1 MDGFIYIHGKKMN
14 VNKIKK
20 GGFTLV
26 ELLVV
31 IAIIAIL
38 AALLLPALGK
48 AKSIAQRVA
57 CINNQKQLQMAH
69 MIFGD
74 DHGDKILYSSSW
86 KSERCSKYTW
96 APGSLNVS
104 KYLNRQQFLEQT
116 PLFPYVGKSVGVF
129 KCPADKDMIRITN
142 KAGELRSIFP
152 RHRSYS
158 MNIHVGG
165 WAGWPVEDDK
175 EWTVYHKYSEIEK
188 PSNIFTFIEMPFEFI
203 NAGCF
208 RVVMNEGGPTYKV
221 YDMDVPGNYHIDGTA
236 LAFADG
242 HVETKRWL
250 DERTKH
256 AQIKYYIDGS
266 NFKYGIRRAYGS
278 VDIKWLKDRSTTKIE
293 NFKAQKYTWFPWIH
307 GLSRQMRKWNAGHE
321 GSYDAYVRG
330 SRRDSWG
337 WFWNDSW

>member
-20 GGFTLV
+20 GGFTLI

-31 IAIIAIL
+31 IAIIAVL

-96 APGSLNVS
+96 APGSLNIS
-104 KYLNRQQFLEQT
+104 KYLNRAQFLEQT

-208 RVVMNEGGPTYKV
+208 RVVMNEGVPTHKV

-307 GLSRQMRKWNAGHE
+307 GLSRQMRKWNVEIGRAH
-321 GSYDAYVRG
+321 V
-330 SRRDSWG
+330 
-337 WFWNDSW
+337 

>member
-1 MDGFIYIHGKKMN
+1 MKK
-14 VNKIKK
+14 
-20 GGFTLV
+20 GFTLV

-48 AKSIAQRVA
+48 AKSVAQRAA

-69 MIFGD
+69 MTFSD

-86 KSERCSKYTW
+86 KYERVAKYAW
-96 APGSLNVS
+96 MAGSLNIS
-104 KYLNRQQFLEQT
+104 KYLNQSQFLEKT
-116 PLFPYVGKSVGVF
+116 PLFPYMGRSIGVF
-129 KCPADKDMIRITN
+129 KCPADKDLVRITN
-142 KAGELRSIFP
+142 RDGTEIRSIFP

-158 MNIHVGG
+158 VNIHVGG

-175 EWTVYHKYSEIEK
+175 EWTIYHKQQDIEV

-208 RVVMNEGGPTYKV
+208 RVVMNEGGPTHKV

-250 DERTKH
+250 DERTKN
-256 AQIKYYIDGS
+256 AQVKYYIDGS

-278 VDIKWLKDRSTTKIE
+278 VDI
-293 NFKAQKYTWFPWIH
+293 N
-307 GLSRQMRKWNAGHE
+307 G
-321 GSYDAYVRG
+321 
-330 SRRDSWG
+330 
-337 WFWNDSW
+337 

>member
-1 MDGFIYIHGKKMN
+1 MKK
-14 VNKIKK
+14 
-20 GGFTLV
+20 GFTLI

-31 IAIIAIL
+31 IGIIAIL
-38 AALLLPALGK
+38 TALLLPALGK
-48 AKSIAQRVA
+48 AKSIAQRAA

-69 MIFGD
+69 MTFSD

-86 KSERCSKYTW
+86 KYERVAKYAW
-96 APGSLNVS
+96 MAGSLNIS
-104 KYLNRQQFLEQT
+104 KYLNQARWLEGT
-116 PLFPYVGKSVGVF
+116 PLFPYVGKSIGVF
-129 KCPADKDMIRITN
+129 KCPADKDLVRITN
-142 KAGELRSIFP
+142 RDGTEIRSIFP

-158 MNIHVGG
+158 VNIHVGG

-175 EWTVYHKYSEIEK
+175 EWTVYRKQQDIED

-208 RVVMNEGGPTYKV
+208 RVVMNEGGPAYKV

-250 DERTKH
+250 DERTKT
-256 AQIKYYIDGS
+256 AQVKYYIDGS

-278 VDIKWLKDRSTTKIE
+278 VDLKWLKDRSTTKIE
-293 NFKAQKYTWFPWIH
+293 NFKAQKYTWFPWVH

-321 GSYDAYVRG
+321 GSYDAYVRHG
-330 SRRDSWG
+330 RRDSWG
-337 WFWNDSW
+337 WYWNDQW

>member
-1 MDGFIYIHGKKMN
+1 MPLKLRKRGFS
-14 VNKIKK
+14 
-20 GGFTLV
+20 LV

-31 IAIIAIL
+31 ITIIAIL
-38 AALLLPALGK
+38 AALLLPAINK
-48 AKSIAQRVA
+48 AKSISQRA
-57 CINNQKQLQMAH
+57 TCISNQKQLQMGH
-69 MIFGD
+69 MIFSD

-86 KSERCSKYTW
+86 KYEKCASYAW
-96 APGSLNVS
+96 MAGSLNLS
-104 KYLNRQQFLEQT
+104 TYGNRARWLASS

-129 KCPADKDMIRITN
+129 KCPADKDVVRVMN
-142 KAGELRSIFP
+142 KQKTYTKELIP

-158 MNIHVGG
+158 VNIHYGG

-175 EWTVYHKYSEIEK
+175 EWKVYHKQQDVET

-208 RVVMNEGGPTYKV
+208 RVVMNEGGPTHKV

-250 DERTKH
+250 DQRTTT
-256 AQIKYYIDGS
+256 AQQKFHIDGS

-278 VDIKWLKDRSTTKIE
+278 VDVKWLKDRSTTKIE
-293 NFKAQKYTWFPWIH
+293 NFSAQKYTWFPWIH
-307 GLSRQMRKWNAGHE
+307 GLSRQMRKWNVGPEEARD
-321 GSYDAYVRG
+321 YYVRNG
-330 SRRDSWG
+330 RRDSWG
-337 WFWNDSW
+337 WYWNHQW

>member
-1 MDGFIYIHGKKMN
+1 MN
-14 VNKIKK
+14 INKIKK
-20 GGFTLV
+20 KGFTLI

-48 AKSIAQRVA
+48 AKSIAQRAA

-69 MIFGD
+69 TMFSD

-86 KSERCSKYTW
+86 KYEKSAKYAWTS
-96 APGSLNVS
+96 GSLNLS
-104 KYLNRQQFLEQT
+104 KYGNRAVWLAKS
-116 PLFPYVGKSVGVF
+116 PLYPYVGKSVGIF
-129 KCPADKDMIRITN
+129 KCPADKDMVRIFN
-142 KAGELRSIFP
+142 KQGILKDIIP

-158 MNIHVGG
+158 VNIHVGG

-175 EWTVYHKYSEIEK
+175 EWTVYHKQQDIED

-208 RVVMNEGGPTYKV
+208 RVVMNERGGGPYQI

-250 DERTKH
+250 DQRTVA
-256 AQIKYYIDGS
+256 AQVKYYIDGS
-266 NFKYGIRRAYGS
+266 NFKYGIKRAHDS

-293 NFKAQKYTWFPWIH
+293 NFKDQKNTWFPWIH

-321 GSYDAYVRG
+321 GSYDAYVRHG
-330 SRRDSWG
+330 RRDSWG
-337 WFWNDSW
+337 WYWNDQW

>member
-1 MDGFIYIHGKKMN
+1 MN

-208 RVVMNEGGPTYKV
+208 RVVMNEGGPAYKV

-293 NFKAQKYTWFPWIH
+293 NFKDQKYTWFDWVH

-330 SRRDSWG
+330 GRRDSWG
-337 WFWNDSW
+337 WYWNDQW

>member
-1 MDGFIYIHGKKMN
+1 MPLKLRKRGFS
-14 VNKIKK
+14 
-20 GGFTLV
+20 LV

-38 AALLLPALGK
+38 AALLLPAINK
-48 AKSIAQRVA
+48 AKSISQRA
-57 CINNQKQLQMAH
+57 TCISNQKQLQMGH
-69 MIFGD
+69 MIFSD

-86 KSERCSKYTW
+86 KYEKCASYAW
-96 APGSLNVS
+96 MAGSLNLS
-104 KYLNRQQFLEQT
+104 TYGNRARWLASS

-129 KCPADKDMIRITN
+129 KCPADKDVVRVMN
-142 KAGELRSIFP
+142 KQKTYTKELIP

-158 MNIHVGG
+158 VNIHYGG

-175 EWTVYHKYSEIEK
+175 EWKVYHKQQDIEA

-208 RVVMNEGGPTYKV
+208 RVVMNEGGPTHKV

-250 DERTKH
+250 DQRTIT
-256 AQIKYYIDGS
+256 AQQKFHIDGS

-278 VDIKWLKDRSTTKIE
+278 VDVKWLKERSTTKIE

-307 GLSRQMRKWNAGHE
+307 GLSRQMRKWNVGPEEARD
-321 GSYDAYVRG
+321 SYVRHE
-330 SRRDSWG
+330 RRDSWG
-337 WFWNDSW
+337 WYWNHQW

>member
-1 MDGFIYIHGKKMN
+1 MGQPPNVEPLLMKK
-14 VNKIKK
+14 
-20 GGFTLV
+20 GFTLI

-31 IAIIAIL
+31 IGIIAIL
-38 AALLLPALGK
+38 TALLLPALGK

-208 RVVMNEGGPTYKV
+208 RVVMNEGGPAYKV

-337 WFWNDSW
+337 WYWNDQW

>member
-1 MDGFIYIHGKKMN
+1 MRKLKSFGK
-14 VNKIKK
+14 
-20 GGFTLV
+20 GFTLV

-48 AKSIAQRVA
+48 AKSIAQRAA

-69 MIFGD
+69 MTFSD

-86 KSERCSKYTW
+86 KYEKCAKYTW
-96 APGSLNVS
+96 APGSLNLS
-104 KYLNRQQFLEQT
+104 KYLNQAQFLTKT

-129 KCPADKDMIRITN
+129 KCPADKDMLRITN
-142 KAGELRSIFP
+142 KAGELRQIFP

-158 MNIHVGG
+158 VNIHVGG
-165 WAGWPVEDDK
+165 WAGWPVENDK
-175 EWTVYHKYSEIEK
+175 EWRVYHKQQDIED

-208 RVVMNEGGPTYKV
+208 RVVMNEGPPTHKV
-221 YDMDVPGNYHIDGTA
+221 YDMDVPGDYHIDGTA

-250 DERTKH
+250 DQRTID
-256 AQIKYYIDGS
+256 AQGRFHIDGS

-293 NFKAQKYTWFPWIH
+293 NFEAQKYTWFPWIH
-307 GLSRQMRKWNAGHE
+307 GLSRQMRKWNTGHD
-321 GSYDAYVRG
+321 GSYDAYVRHG
-330 SRRDSWG
+330 RRDSWG
-337 WFWNDSW
+337 WFWNDQW

>member
-1 MDGFIYIHGKKMN
+1 MKK
-14 VNKIKK
+14 
-20 GGFTLV
+20 GFTLV
-26 ELLVV
+26 ELMVV
-31 IAIIAIL
+31 IAIIALL
-38 AALLLPALGK
+38 AALLLPAINK
-48 AKSIAQRVA
+48 AKSISQRA
-57 CINNQKQLQMAH
+57 TCISNQKQLQMGH
-69 MIFGD
+69 MIFSD

-86 KSERCSKYTW
+86 KYEKCASYAW
-96 APGSLNVS
+96 MAGSLNLS
-104 KYLNRQQFLEQT
+104 TYGNRARWLASS

-129 KCPADKDMIRITN
+129 KCPADKDVVRVMN
-142 KAGELRSIFP
+142 KQKTYTKELIP

-158 MNIHVGG
+158 VNIHYGG

-175 EWTVYHKYSEIEK
+175 EWKVYHKQQDIET

-208 RVVMNEGGPTYKV
+208 RVVMNEGGPTHKV

-250 DERTKH
+250 DQRTIT
-256 AQIKYYIDGS
+256 AQQKFHIDGS

-278 VDIKWLKDRSTTKIE
+278 VDVKWLKERSTTKIE

-307 GLSRQMRKWNAGHE
+307 GLSRQMRKWNVGPEEARD
-321 GSYDAYVRG
+321 YYVRHG
-330 SRRDSWG
+330 TRDSWG
-337 WFWNDSW
+337 WYWNDQW

>member
-1 MDGFIYIHGKKMN
+1 METCLLMKRA
-14 VNKIKK
+14 
-20 GGFTLV
+20 FTLI

-31 IAIIAIL
+31 IAIIAML

-48 AKSIAQRVA
+48 AKSVAQRVA

-69 MIFGD
+69 MTFSD

-86 KSERCSKYTW
+86 KYERVAKYAW
-96 APGSLNVS
+96 MAGSLNVS
-104 KYLNRQQFLEQT
+104 KYLNQSRWLEGT
-116 PLFPYVGKSVGVF
+116 PLFPYVGKSIGVF

-142 KAGELRSIFP
+142 RDGTEIRSIFQ

-158 MNIHVGG
+158 VNIHVGG

-175 EWTVYHKYSEIEK
+175 EWTIYHKQQDIEK

-208 RVVMNEGGPTYKV
+208 RVVMNEGGPTHKV

-250 DERTKH
+250 DERTKT
-256 AQIKYYIDGS
+256 AQVKYYIDGS

-278 VDIKWLKDRSTTKIE
+278 VDIKWLKDRSTTKIKDF
-293 NFKAQKYTWFPWIH
+293 NKQKYTWFPWIH
-307 GLSRQMRKWNAGHE
+307 GLSRQMRKWNTGHD
-321 GSYDAYVRG
+321 GSYDAYVRHG
-330 SRRDSWG
+330 RRDSWG
-337 WFWNDSW
+337 WYWNDQW

>member
-1 MDGFIYIHGKKMN
+1 MG
-14 VNKIKK
+14 
-20 GGFTLV
+20 
-26 ELLVV
+26 
-31 IAIIAIL
+31 
-38 AALLLPALGK
+38 
-48 AKSIAQRVA
+48 R
-57 CINNQKQLQMAH
+57 
-69 MIFGD
+69 
-74 DHGDKILYSSSW
+74 
-86 KSERCSKYTW
+86 
-96 APGSLNVS
+96 
-104 KYLNRQQFLEQT
+104 
-116 PLFPYVGKSVGVF
+116 SVGVF

-142 KAGELRSIFP
+142 RDGTELRSIFP

-158 MNIHVGG
+158 VNIHVGG

-175 EWTVYHKYSEIEK
+175 EWTIYHKYSEIEK

-208 RVVMNEGGPTYKV
+208 RVVMNEGGPTHKV

-250 DERTKH
+250 DERTKT
-256 AQIKYYIDGS
+256 AQVKYYIDGS

-307 GLSRQMRKWNAGHE
+307 GLSRQMRKWNVGPDSA
-321 GSYDAYVRG
+321 YDAYVRHG
-330 SRRDSWG
+330 RRDSWG
-337 WFWNDSW
+337 WYWNDQW

>member
-1 MDGFIYIHGKKMN
+1 MGQPPNVEPLLMKK
-14 VNKIKK
+14 
-20 GGFTLV
+20 GFTLI

-31 IAIIAIL
+31 IGIIAIL
-38 AALLLPALGK
+38 AALLLPSLGK
-48 AKSIAQRVA
+48 AKSVGQRVA

-69 MIFGD
+69 TMFSD

-86 KSERCSKYTW
+86 KYERCAEYAW
-96 APGSLNVS
+96 MAGSLNVS
-104 KYLNRQQFLEQT
+104 KYLNQARWLAGT
-116 PLFPYVGKSVGVF
+116 PLFPYVGKSIGVF
-129 KCPADKDMIRITN
+129 KCPADKDLVRITN
-142 KAGELRSIFP
+142 RDGTEIRSIFP

-175 EWTVYHKYSEIEK
+175 EWTVYRKQQDIEV

-208 RVVMNEGGPTYKV
+208 RVVMNEGGPAYKV
-221 YDMDVPGNYHIDGTA
+221 YDMDVPGNYHMDGTA

-250 DERTKH
+250 DERTKN
-256 AQIKYYIDGS
+256 AQVKYYIDGS

-307 GLSRQMRKWNAGHE
+307 GLSRQMRKWNVGPDSA
-321 GSYDAYVRG
+321 YDAYVRHG
-330 SRRDSWG
+330 RRDSWG
-337 WFWNDSW
+337 WYWNHEW